1 MLPWMS
7 SQFVFPLNVQL
18 LPRATGWRFP
28 LEQGRP
34 HCSEESGIQIL
45 WIISHTMELFGVQ
58 WFMAFIEIFWY
69 SLVFFDFFGITEII

>member
-7 SQFVFPLNVQL
+7 STFVFPLNFQL
-18 LPRATGWRFP
+18 LPHATGWRSP

-45 WIISHTMELFGVQ
+45 WIISHSMELYGVQ
-58 WFMAFIEIFWY
+58 WFY
-69 SLVFFDFFGITEII
+69 SIHRDFFGILWYCLKFFWNN